1 MVSIHFLT
9 SSEGLLQ
16 GFLMEGHAGAGE
28 AGQDVVCAAI
38 SSAAYLVVNT
48 LTDICHVTPLTLRA
62 EEGRMLFRIE
72 PGDESRCGDL
82 LQGLKLHLQ
91 GLEEQYPESLR
102 VAYMEV

>member
-1 MVSIHFLT
+1 
-9 SSEGLLQ
+9 
-16 GFLMEGHAGAGE
+16 
-28 AGQDVVCAAI
+28 
-38 SSAAYLVVNT
+38 
-48 LTDICHVTPLTLRA
+48 
-62 EEGRMLFRIE
+62 MLFRIE

>member
-38 SSAAYLVVNT
+38 SSAGLWVT
-48 LTDICHVTPLTLRA
+48 LTVSTVFSTVCSFSTTFPFSSVWTTISV
-62 EEGRMLFRIE
+62 IV
-72 PGDESRCGDL
+72 
-82 LQGLKLHLQ
+82 
-91 GLEEQYPESLR
+91 SLPI
-102 VAYMEV
+102 